1 MLVHFKTNLK
11 MSSSK
16 KYHFKFY
23 DWEEKLRD
31 KPFLRQPFGDEW
43 EVYTWGQVGLMAR
56 KLATGLKSLGLPKGS
71 HIGLMSKNCREWII
85 ADLAIIMSGYVS
97 VPFFPNLK
105 SHEIKNLLEF
115 GDVKALFMG
124 KVEDW
129 EEIKKGVS
137 EEMPIIAFPHYEGN
151 SKIET
156 GYQWD
161 EFINQFETQKENYHP
176 NADDTWTIIFTS
188 GTTGNP
194 KGVVLTYDINQNTDV
209 MYSEEYNPLQVDF
222 EGNNSFFSYLP
233 MNHIAERIA
242 VEFTTFKN
250 GGVISFTESID
261 TFVKNLSDVQ
271 PSVFFG
277 VPRIYTK
284 FQLGILS
291 KFSQKKLDLLLSI
304 PFLSSLI
311 KKKIRKSLGLSNAKV
326 IISGAAAM
334 QVAQRNWFRKIG
346 VNITIGYGMTEN
358 CAITTQIPG
367 SNFDKPGSVGTV
379 QPNVEIKID
388 EESEEVLMRGP
399 YVMVG
404 YYNDIETTNRT
415 IRNGWLHTGD
425 KGKIDADGHLY
436 ITGRVKDTFKTS
448 KGEFIDPA
456 KIEAKFGE
464 VEYFGQM
471 CIVGLGVPQPI
482 MLVNISDL
490 GKKLEKEE
498 LIERLENKLESVNST
513 LFNYLRVSTIVICKD
528 EWTPQNEILT
538 PTMKIKRGNVDKMY
552 MSKYDEWHHS
562 NDKVIW
568 E

>member
-1 MLVHFKTNLK
+1 M
-11 MSSSK
+11 
-16 KYHFKFY
+16 
-23 DWEEKLRD
+23 
-31 KPFLRQPFGDEW
+31 
-43 EVYTWGQVGLMAR
+43 YT
-56 KLATGLKSLGLPKGS
+56 
-71 HIGLMSKNCREWII
+71 
-85 ADLAIIMSGYVS
+85 
-97 VPFFPNLK
+97 
-105 SHEIKNLLEF
+105 
-115 GDVKALFMG
+115 
-124 KVEDW
+124 ED
-129 EEIKKGVS
+129 
-137 EEMPIIAFPHYEGN
+137 
-151 SKIET
+151 
-156 GYQWD
+156 
-161 EFINQFETQKENYHP
+161 
-176 NADDTWTIIFTS
+176 
-188 GTTGNP
+188 
-194 KGVVLTYDINQNTDV
+194 
-209 MYSEEYNPLQVDF
+209 YNPLCVDF

-242 VEFTTFKN
+242 IEFTSFKN

-261 TFVKNLSDVQ
+261 TFIKNLSDVQ

-291 KFSQKKLDLLLSI
+291 KFNQKKLDLLLSI

-311 KKKIRKSLGLSNAKV
+311 KKKIQKSLGLSNAKV
-326 IISGAAAM
+326 IVSGAAAM

-367 SNFDKPGSVGTV
+367 TNFNKPGSVGTV

-388 EESEEVLMRGP
+388 KETEEVLMRGP
-399 YVMVG
+399 YVMAG
-404 YYNDIETTNRT
+404 YYNDIETTNKT
-415 IRNGWLHTGD
+415 IKNGWLHTGD

-471 CIVGLGVPQPI
+471 CVVGLGVPQPI

-498 LIERLENKLESVNST
+498 LIEKLENKLESVNST
-513 LFNYLRVSTIVICKD
+513 LFNYLRISTIVICKD

-552 MSKYDEWHHS
+552 MSKYDEWHHT
-562 NDKVIW
+562 NEKVIW

>member
-1 MLVHFKTNLK
+1 
-11 MSSSK
+11 MSNSN
-16 KYHFKFY
+16 KYHFRFY
-23 DWEEKLRD
+23 DWEEKHKD

-105 SHEIKNLLEF
+105 SYEIKNLLKF

-124 KVEDW
+124 KIENWD
-129 EEIKKGVS
+129 EIKNGINNEIPV
-137 EEMPIIAFPHYEGN
+137 IAFPHYKGN
-151 SKIET
+151 SKIDR
-156 GYQWD
+156 GYQWND
-161 EFINQFETQKENYHP
+161 FINQFEAQKENYHP
-176 NADDTWTIIFTS
+176 NIDDIWTIIFTS
-188 GTTGNP
+188 GTTGDP
-194 KGVVLTYDINQNTDV
+194 KGVVLNFHINQNTD
-209 MYSEEYNPLQVDF
+209 MLYTEEFNPLGVDF

-242 VEFTTFKN
+242 IEFTSFKN
-250 GGVISFTESID
+250 GGMISFTESIE
-261 TFVKNLSDVQ
+261 TFIKNLSDVQ

-304 PFLSSLI
+304 PLLSSLI
-311 KKKIRKSLGLSNAKV
+311 KKKIQKSLGLSNAKV
-326 IISGAAAM
+326 VVSGAAAM
-334 QVAQRNWFRKIG
+334 QIAQRNWFRKIG

-358 CAITTQIPG
+358 CAIATQLPG
-367 SNFDKPGSVGTV
+367 ENFDKPGSVGKV
-379 QPNVEIKID
+379 QPNVEIRID
-388 EESEEVLMRGP
+388 EGSEEVLMRGP
-399 YVMVG
+399 YVMLG
-404 YYNDIETTNRT
+404 YYNDTETTNNT
-415 IRNGWLHTGD
+415 LKNGWLHTGD

-456 KIEAKFGE
+456 KIEALFGQI
-464 VEYFGQM
+464 EYFGQM
-471 CIVGLGVPQPI
+471 CVVGLGIPQPI
-482 MLVNISDL
+482 MLVNISDV
-490 GKKLEKEE
+490 GKKITKNE
-498 LIERLENKLESVNST
+498 LIEKLENKLSSVN
-513 LFNYLRVSTIVICKD
+513 LKVFNYLRVSTIVICKD

-562 NDKVIW
+562 DKKIIW

>member
-1 MLVHFKTNLK
+1 
-11 MSSSK
+11 MSNSN
-16 KYHFKFY
+16 KYHFRFY
-23 DWEEKLRD
+23 DWEEKHKD

-85 ADLAIIMSGYVS
+85 ADLAIIMAGFVS

-124 KVEDW
+124 KVENWD
-129 EEIKKGVS
+129 EIKKGIS
-137 EEMPIIAFPHYEGN
+137 EEMPIIAFPHYKGN
-151 SKIET
+151 SKIDR
-156 GYQWD
+156 GYQWND
-161 EFINQFETQKENYHP
+161 FINQFEAQKENYHP
-176 NADDTWTIIFTS
+176 NIDDIWTIIFTS

-194 KGVVLTYDINQNTDV
+194 KGVILTFGINQNTDI
-209 MYSEEYNPLQVDF
+209 MYTKEYNPLGVDF

-242 VEFTTFKN
+242 IEFTSFKN

-261 TFVKNLSDVQ
+261 TFIKNLSDVQ

-291 KFSQKKLDLLLSI
+291 KFNQKKLDLLLSI
-304 PFLSSLI
+304 PFLSFII
-311 KKKIRKSLGLSNAKV
+311 KKKIQKSLGLSNAKV
-326 IISGAAAM
+326 IVSGAAAM

-346 VNITIGYGMTEN
+346 INITIGYGMTEN

-367 SNFDKPGSVGTV
+367 TNFNKPGSVGTV

-388 EESEEVLMRGP
+388 EETEEVLMRGP
-399 YVMVG
+399 YVMAG
-404 YYNDIETTNRT
+404 YYNDIETTNKT
-415 IRNGWLHTGD
+415 IKNGWLHTGD

-471 CIVGLGVPQPI
+471 CVVGLGVPQPI

-498 LIERLENKLESVNST
+498 LIEKLENKLESVNST
-513 LFNYLRVSTIVICKD
+513 LFNYLRISTIVICKD

-552 MSKYDEWHHS
+552 MSKYDEWHHT
-562 NDKVIW
+562 NEKVIW

>member
-1 MLVHFKTNLK
+1 
-11 MSSSK
+11 MSNSN
-16 KYHFKFY
+16 KYHFRFY
-23 DWEEKLRD
+23 DWEEKHKD

-85 ADLAIIMSGYVS
+85 ADLAIIMAGYVS

-124 KVEDW
+124 KVENWD
-129 EEIKKGVS
+129 EIKNGINNEIPV
-137 EEMPIIAFPHYEGN
+137 IAFPHYKGN
-151 SKIET
+151 SKIDR
-156 GYQWD
+156 GYQWND
-161 EFINQFETQKENYHP
+161 FINQFEAQKENYHP
-176 NADDTWTIIFTS
+176 NIDDIWTIIFTS

-194 KGVVLTYDINQNTDV
+194 KGVILTFGINQNTDI
-209 MYSEEYNPLQVDF
+209 MYTKEYNPLGVDF

-242 VEFTTFKN
+242 IEFTSFKN

-261 TFVKNLSDVQ
+261 TFIKNLSDVQ

-291 KFSQKKLDLLLSI
+291 KFNQKKLDLLLSI

-311 KKKIRKSLGLSNAKV
+311 KKKIQKSLGLSNAKV
-326 IISGAAAM
+326 IVSGAAAM

-346 VNITIGYGMTEN
+346 INITIGYGMTEN

-367 SNFDKPGSVGTV
+367 TNFNKPGSVGTV

-388 EESEEVLMRGP
+388 EETEEVLMRGP
-399 YVMVG
+399 YVMAG
-404 YYNDIETTNRT
+404 YYNDIETTNKT
-415 IRNGWLHTGD
+415 IKNGWLHTGD

-471 CIVGLGVPQPI
+471 CVVGLGVPQPI

-498 LIERLENKLESVNST
+498 LIEKLENKLESVNST
-513 LFNYLRVSTIVICKD
+513 LFNYLRISTIVICKD

-552 MSKYDEWHHS
+552 MSKYDEWHHA
-562 NDKVIW
+562 NEKVIW

>member
-1 MLVHFKTNLK
+1 
-11 MSSSK
+11 MSSSN
-16 KYHFKFY
+16 KYHFRFY
-23 DWEEKLRD
+23 DWEEKFRD
-31 KPFLRQPFGDEW
+31 KPFLRQPFGDNW
-43 EVYTWGQVGLMAR
+43 EVYTWGEAGQIAR
-56 KLATGLKSLGLPKGS
+56 KLATGLKSLGLEKGS

-85 ADLAIIMSGYVS
+85 ADLAIIMAGYVS

-124 KVEDW
+124 KVENWD
-129 EEIKKGVS
+129 EIKNGVDN
-137 EEMPIIAFPHYEGN
+137 EMPVIAFPHYEGN
-151 SKIET
+151 SKIDR
-156 GYQWD
+156 GYQWND
-161 EFINQFETQKENYHP
+161 FINQFEAQKENYHP
-176 NADDTWTIIFTS
+176 NIDDIWTIIFTS

-194 KGVVLTYDINQNTDV
+194 KGVVLNFDINQNTDV
-209 MYSEEYNPLQVDF
+209 MYTESYNPLCVDF

-242 VEFTTFKN
+242 IEFTTFKN

-291 KFSQKKLDLLLSI
+291 KFSQKKLDFLLSI
-304 PFLSSLI
+304 PLLSSII
-311 KKKIRKSLGLSNAKV
+311 KKKIQKGLGLSKAKV
-326 IISGAAAM
+326 IVSGAAAM

-358 CAITTQIPG
+358 CAITTQLPG
-367 SNFDKPGSVGTV
+367 SNFSKPGSVGQV

-388 EESEEVLMRGP
+388 EGSEEVLMRGP
-399 YVMVG
+399 YVMLG
-404 YYNDIETTNRT
+404 YYNDSETTNNT
-415 IRNGWLHTGD
+415 IKNGWLHTGD
-425 KGKIDADGHLY
+425 KGKIDDDGHLY

-456 KIEAKFGE
+456 KIEALFGE

-471 CIVGLGVPQPI
+471 CVVGLGIPQPI
-482 MLVNISDL
+482 MLVNISDI
-490 GKKLEKEE
+490 GKKLTKNE
-498 LIERLENKLESVNST
+498 LIEKLENKLSSVNSKA
-513 LFNYLRVSTIVICKD
+513 FNYLKVSTIVICKD

-552 MSKYDEWHHS
+552 MDKYDEWHHS
-562 NDKVIW
+562 DKKIIW

>member
-1 MLVHFKTNLK
+1 
-11 MSSSK
+11 MSSGN

-23 DWEEKLRD
+23 DWEEKFRD
-31 KPFLRQPFGDEW
+31 RPFLRQPFGDNW
-43 EVYTWGQVGLMAR
+43 EVYTWGEAGQMAR
-56 KLATGLKSLGLPKGS
+56 KLATGLKSLGFPQGS

-85 ADLAIIMSGYVS
+85 ADLAIIMAGYVS
-97 VPFFPNLK
+97 VPFFPSLK
-105 SHEIKNLLEF
+105 SYEIKNLLEF

-129 EEIKKGVS
+129 NEIKKGVS
-137 EEMPIIAFPHYEGN
+137 EEIPVISFPHYLGN
-151 SKIET
+151 SKIDR
-156 GYQWD
+156 GYQWND
-161 EFINQFETQKENYHP
+161 FINQFEAQKENYHP
-176 NADDTWTIIFTS
+176 NIDDIWTIIFTS

-194 KGVVLTYDINQNTDV
+194 KGVVLSFEINQNTDV
-209 MYSEEYNPLQVDF
+209 MYTKDYNPLCVDF

-304 PFLSSLI
+304 PFLSFLI
-311 KKKIRKSLGLSNAKV
+311 KKKIQKGLGLSNAKV
-326 IISGAAAM
+326 IVSGAAAM
-334 QVAQRNWFRKIG
+334 QIAQRNWFRKIG

-358 CAITTQIPG
+358 CAITTQLPG
-367 SNFDKPGSVGTV
+367 SNFIKPGSVGKV
-379 QPNVEIKID
+379 QPNVEVKID
-388 EESEEVLMRGP
+388 EESEEILMRGP
-399 YVMVG
+399 YVMLG
-404 YYNDIETTNRT
+404 YYNDSKTTNST
-415 IRNGWLHTGD
+415 IKNGWLHTGD
-425 KGKIDADGHLY
+425 KGKIDDDGYLY

-456 KIEAKFGE
+456 KIEALFGE

-471 CIVGLGVPQPI
+471 CVVGLGIPQPI
-482 MLVNISDL
+482 MLVNISEI
-490 GKKLEKEE
+490 GKKLKNNE
-498 LIERLENKLESVNST
+498 LIEKLENKLSSVNSKV
-513 LFNYLRVSTIVICKD
+513 FNYLRVSTIVICKD

-552 MSKYDEWHHS
+552 MEKYDEWHHS
-562 NDKVIW
+562 NKNIIW

>member
-1 MLVHFKTNLK
+1 
-11 MSSSK
+11 MSNSN
-16 KYHFKFY
+16 KYHFRFY
-23 DWEEKLRD
+23 DWEEKLKD

-85 ADLAIIMSGYVS
+85 ADLAIIMAGYVS

-124 KVEDW
+124 KVENWD
-129 EEIKKGVS
+129 EIKNGINKEIPV
-137 EEMPIIAFPHYEGN
+137 IAFPHYKGN
-151 SKIET
+151 SKIDR
-156 GYQWD
+156 GYQWND
-161 EFINQFETQKENYHP
+161 FINQFEAQKENYHP
-176 NADDTWTIIFTS
+176 NIDDIWTIIFTS
-188 GTTGNP
+188 GTTGDP
-194 KGVVLTYDINQNTDV
+194 KGVILTFGINQNTDI
-209 MYSEEYNPLQVDF
+209 MYTKEYNPLGVDF

-242 VEFTTFKN
+242 IEFTSFKN

-261 TFVKNLSDVQ
+261 TFIKNLSDVQ

-291 KFSQKKLDLLLSI
+291 KFNQKKLDLLLSI

-311 KKKIRKSLGLSNAKV
+311 KKKIQKSLGLSNAKV
-326 IISGAAAM
+326 IVSGAAAM

-346 VNITIGYGMTEN
+346 INITIGYGMTEN

-367 SNFDKPGSVGTV
+367 TNFNKPGSVGTV

-388 EESEEVLMRGP
+388 EETEEVLMRGP
-399 YVMVG
+399 YVMAG
-404 YYNDIETTNRT
+404 YYNDIETTNKT
-415 IRNGWLHTGD
+415 IKNGWLHTGD

-471 CIVGLGVPQPI
+471 CVVGLGVPQPI
-482 MLVNISDL
+482 MLVNISDI

-498 LIERLENKLESVNST
+498 LIEKLENKLESVNST
-513 LFNYLRVSTIVICKD
+513 LFNYLRISTIVICKD

-552 MSKYDEWHHS
+552 MSKYDEWHHT
-562 NDKVIW
+562 NEKVIW

>member
-1 MLVHFKTNLK
+1 
-11 MSSSK
+11 MSVGK
-16 KYHFKFY
+16 KHHFKFY

-43 EVYTWGQVGLMAR
+43 EVYTWGQAGLMAR

-71 HIGLMSKNCREWII
+71 HVGLMSKNCREWII
-85 ADLAIIMSGYVS
+85 ADLAIIMAGYVS

-124 KVEDW
+124 KVENW
-129 EEIKKGVS
+129 GEIKKGIS
-137 EEMPIIAFPHYEGN
+137 DDMPIITFPHYDGN
-151 SKIET
+151 SKIEV
-156 GYQWD
+156 GHQWN
-161 EFINQFETQKENYHP
+161 EFINRFEPQMENYHP
-176 NADDTWTIIFTS
+176 DAEDIWTIIFTS

-209 MYSEEYNPLQVDF
+209 MYTKEYNPLCVDF
-222 EGNNSFFSYLP
+222 DGNNSFFSYLP

-242 VEFTTFKN
+242 IEFTTFKN

-304 PFLSSLI
+304 PFLSSII
-311 KKKIRKSLGLSNAKV
+311 KKKIQKSLGLSNAKV
-326 IISGAAAM
+326 IVSGAAAM

-367 SNFDKPGSVGTV
+367 SNFNKPGSVGTV

-388 EESEEVLMRGP
+388 NETEEVLMRGP
-399 YVMVG
+399 YVMSG
-404 YYNDIETTNRT
+404 YYNDSETTNKT
-415 IRNGWLHTGD
+415 IKNGWLHTGD
-425 KGKIDADGHLY
+425 KGKIDSDGHLY

-456 KIEAKFGE
+456 KIESQFGE

-471 CIVGLGVPQPI
+471 CIVGLGIPQPI
-482 MLVNISDL
+482 MLVNISEL
-490 GKKLEKEE
+490 GRKLEKTE
-498 LIERLENKLESVNST
+498 LINKLENKLESVNSQ
-513 LFNYLRVSTIVICKD
+513 LFNYLRVSTIVICKE

-538 PTMKIKRGNVDKMY
+538 PTMKIKRGNVDKRY
-552 MSKYDEWHHS
+552 MSKYDIWHHS
-562 NDKVIW
+562 VDQVIW

>member
-1 MLVHFKTNLK
+1 MSTN
-11 MSSSK
+11 

-23 DWEEKLRD
+23 DWEEKFKN
-31 KPFLRQPFGDEW
+31 KPFLRQPFGDNW
-43 EVYTWGQVGLMAR
+43 EEYTWGQTGLMAR

-85 ADLAIIMSGYVS
+85 ADLAIIMAGYVS

-129 EEIKKGVS
+129 DEIKKGIS
-137 EEMPIIAFPHYEGN
+137 DDMPIIAFPHYENN
-151 SKIET
+151 SKIDR
-156 GYQWD
+156 GYQWG
-161 EFINQFETQKENYHP
+161 EFIENHEPQTENYHP
-176 NADDTWTIIFTS
+176 NLDDVWTIIFTS

-194 KGVVLTYDINQNTDV
+194 KGVVLNYKINQNTDV
-209 MYSEEYNPLQVDF
+209 MYTKDYNPLCVDF
-222 EGNNSFFSYLP
+222 KGNNTFFSYLP

-242 VEFTTFKN
+242 IEFTAFKN

-261 TFVKNLSDVQ
+261 TFVKNLSEVQ

-291 KFSQKKLDLLLSI
+291 KFSQKKLDFLLSI
-304 PFLSSLI
+304 PVLSILI
-311 KKKIRKSLGLSNAKV
+311 KNVLRKKLGLAKAKV
-326 IISGAAAM
+326 IVSGAAAM
-334 QVAQRNWFRKIG
+334 QVAQRDWFKKIG

-358 CAITTQIPG
+358 CAVTTQLPG
-367 SNFDKPGSVGTV
+367 SNFNKPGSVGTV

-388 EESEEVLMRGP
+388 QETEEILMRGP
-399 YVMVG
+399 YVMLG
-404 YYNDIETTNRT
+404 YYNDTETTNNT
-415 IRNGWLHTGD
+415 IKNGWLHTGD
-425 KGKIDADGHLY
+425 KGLIDSDGHLY

-464 VEYFGQM
+464 VEYFDQM
-471 CIVGLGVPQPI
+471 CVVGLGVPQPL
-482 MLVNISDL
+482 MLVNISDV
-490 GKKLEKEE
+490 GKQLKEEE
-498 LIERLENKLESVNST
+498 LINKLIEKLESVNSE
-513 LFNYLRVSTIVICKD
+513 LFNYKRVSTIIICKD
-528 EWTPQNEILT
+528 SWTPQNGILT
-538 PTMKIKRGNVDKMY
+538 PTMKIKRGNVDKTY
-552 MSKYDEWHHS
+552 LDKYEKWH
-562 NDKVIW
+562 NAEQKIIW

>member
-1 MLVHFKTNLK
+1 
-11 MSSSK
+11 MSNSN
-16 KYHFKFY
+16 KYHFRFY
-23 DWEEKLRD
+23 DWEEKHKD

-85 ADLAIIMSGYVS
+85 ADLAIIMAGFVS

-124 KVEDW
+124 KVENWD
-129 EEIKKGVS
+129 EIKNGINNEIPV
-137 EEMPIIAFPHYEGN
+137 IAFPHYKGN
-151 SKIET
+151 SKIDR
-156 GYQWD
+156 GYQWND
-161 EFINQFETQKENYHP
+161 FINQFEAQKENYHP
-176 NADDTWTIIFTS
+176 NIDDIWTIIFTS
-188 GTTGNP
+188 GTTGDP
-194 KGVVLTYDINQNTDV
+194 KGVILTFGINQNTDI
-209 MYSEEYNPLQVDF
+209 MYTKEYNPLGVDF

-242 VEFTTFKN
+242 IEFTSFKN

-261 TFVKNLSDVQ
+261 TFIKNLSDVQ

-291 KFSQKKLDLLLSI
+291 KFNQKKLDLLLSI
-304 PFLSSLI
+304 PFLSSII
-311 KKKIRKSLGLSNAKV
+311 KKKIQKSLGLSNAKV
-326 IISGAAAM
+326 IVSGAAAM

-346 VNITIGYGMTEN
+346 INITIGYGMTEN

-367 SNFDKPGSVGTV
+367 TNFNKPGSVGTV

-388 EESEEVLMRGP
+388 EETEEVLMRGP
-399 YVMVG
+399 YVMAG
-404 YYNDIETTNRT
+404 YYNDIETTNKT
-415 IRNGWLHTGD
+415 IKNGWLHTGD

-471 CIVGLGVPQPI
+471 CVVGLGVPQPI

-498 LIERLENKLESVNST
+498 LIEKLENKLESVNST
-513 LFNYLRVSTIVICKD
+513 LFNYLRISTIVICKD

-552 MSKYDEWHHS
+552 MSKYDEWHHT
-562 NDKVIW
+562 NEKVIW

>member
-1 MLVHFKTNLK
+1 
-11 MSSSK
+11 MSSGN

-23 DWEEKLRD
+23 DWEEKFRD
-31 KPFLRQPFGDEW
+31 RPFLRQPFGDNW
-43 EVYTWGQVGLMAR
+43 EVYTWGEAGQMAR
-56 KLATGLKSLGLPKGS
+56 KLATGLKSLGFQQGS

-85 ADLAIIMSGYVS
+85 ADLAIIMAGYVS
-97 VPFFPNLK
+97 VPFFPSLK
-105 SHEIKNLLEF
+105 SYEIKNLLEF

-129 EEIKKGVS
+129 NEIKKGVS
-137 EEMPIIAFPHYEGN
+137 EEIPVISFPHYLGN
-151 SKIET
+151 SKIDR
-156 GYQWD
+156 GYQWND
-161 EFINQFETQKENYHP
+161 FINQFEAQKENYHP
-176 NADDTWTIIFTS
+176 NIDDIWTIIFTS

-194 KGVVLTYDINQNTDV
+194 KGVVLSFEINQNTDV
-209 MYSEEYNPLQVDF
+209 MYTKDYNPLCVDF

-304 PFLSSLI
+304 PFLSFLI
-311 KKKIRKSLGLSNAKV
+311 KKKIQKGLGLSNAKV
-326 IISGAAAM
+326 IVSGAAAM
-334 QVAQRNWFRKIG
+334 QIAQRNWFRKIG

-358 CAITTQIPG
+358 CAITTQLPG
-367 SNFDKPGSVGTV
+367 SNFIKPGSVGKV
-379 QPNVEIKID
+379 QPNVEVKID
-388 EESEEVLMRGP
+388 EESEEILMRGP
-399 YVMVG
+399 YVMLG
-404 YYNDIETTNRT
+404 YYNDSKTTNST
-415 IRNGWLHTGD
+415 IKNGWLHTGD
-425 KGKIDADGHLY
+425 KGKIDDDGYLY

-456 KIEAKFGE
+456 KIEALFGE

-471 CIVGLGVPQPI
+471 CVVGLGIPQPI
-482 MLVNISDL
+482 MLVNISEI
-490 GKKLEKEE
+490 GKKLKNNE
-498 LIERLENKLESVNST
+498 LIEKLENKLSSVNSKV
-513 LFNYLRVSTIVICKD
+513 FNYLRVSTIVICKD

-552 MSKYDEWHHS
+552 MEKYDEWHHS
-562 NDKVIW
+562 NKNIIW

>member
-1 MLVHFKTNLK
+1 
-11 MSSSK
+11 MSNSN
-16 KYHFKFY
+16 KYHFRFY
-23 DWEEKLRD
+23 DWEEKHKD

-56 KLATGLKSLGLPKGS
+56 KLATGLKSLGLPKGT

-85 ADLAIIMSGYVS
+85 ADLAIIMAGYVS

-124 KVEDW
+124 KVENWD
-129 EEIKKGVS
+129 EIKNGINNEIPV
-137 EEMPIIAFPHYEGN
+137 IAFPHYKGN
-151 SKIET
+151 SKIDR
-156 GYQWD
+156 GYQWND
-161 EFINQFETQKENYHP
+161 FINQFEAQKENYHP
-176 NADDTWTIIFTS
+176 NIDDVWTIIFTS

-194 KGVVLTYDINQNTDV
+194 KGVILTFGINQNTDI
-209 MYSEEYNPLQVDF
+209 MYTKEYNPLGVDF

-242 VEFTTFKN
+242 IEFTSFKN

-261 TFVKNLSDVQ
+261 TFIKNLSDVQ

-291 KFSQKKLDLLLSI
+291 KFNQKKLDLLLSI

-311 KKKIRKSLGLSNAKV
+311 KKKIQKSLGLSNAKV
-326 IISGAAAM
+326 IVSGAAAM

-346 VNITIGYGMTEN
+346 INITIGYGMTEN

-367 SNFDKPGSVGTV
+367 TNFNKPGSVGTV

-388 EESEEVLMRGP
+388 KETEEVLMRGP
-399 YVMVG
+399 YVMAG
-404 YYNDIETTNRT
+404 YYNDIETTNKT
-415 IRNGWLHTGD
+415 IKNGWLHTGD

-471 CIVGLGVPQPI
+471 CVVGLGVPQPI

-490 GKKLEKEE
+490 GKKLEKKE
-498 LIERLENKLESVNST
+498 LIEKLENKLESVNST
-513 LFNYLRVSTIVICKD
+513 LFNYLRISTIVICKD

-552 MSKYDEWHHS
+552 MSKYDEWHHT
-562 NDKVIW
+562 NEKVIW

>member
-1 MLVHFKTNLK
+1 
-11 MSSSK
+11 MSNSN
-16 KYHFKFY
+16 KYHFRFY
-23 DWEEKLRD
+23 DWEEKHKD

-85 ADLAIIMSGYVS
+85 ADLAIIMAGYVS

-124 KVEDW
+124 KVENWD
-129 EEIKKGVS
+129 EIKNGINNEIPV
-137 EEMPIIAFPHYEGN
+137 IAFPHYKGN
-151 SKIET
+151 SKIDR
-156 GYQWD
+156 GYQWND
-161 EFINQFETQKENYHP
+161 FINQFEAQKENYHP
-176 NADDTWTIIFTS
+176 NIDDIWTIIFTS

-194 KGVVLTYDINQNTDV
+194 KGVILTFGINQNTDI
-209 MYSEEYNPLQVDF
+209 MYTKEYNPLGVDF

-242 VEFTTFKN
+242 IEFTSFKN

-261 TFVKNLSDVQ
+261 TFIKNLSDVQ

-291 KFSQKKLDLLLSI
+291 KFNQKKLDLLLSI

-311 KKKIRKSLGLSNAKV
+311 KKKIQKSLGLSNAKV
-326 IISGAAAM
+326 IVSGAAAM

-346 VNITIGYGMTEN
+346 INITIGYGMTEN

-367 SNFDKPGSVGTV
+367 TNFNKPGSVGTV

-388 EESEEVLMRGP
+388 EETEEVLMRGP
-399 YVMVG
+399 YVMAG
-404 YYNDIETTNRT
+404 YYNDIETTNKT
-415 IRNGWLHTGD
+415 IKNGWLHTGD

-471 CIVGLGVPQPI
+471 CVVGLGVPQPI

-498 LIERLENKLESVNST
+498 LIEKLENKLESVNST
-513 LFNYLRVSTIVICKD
+513 LFNYLRISTIVICKD

-552 MSKYDEWHHS
+552 MSKYDEWHHT
-562 NDKVIW
+562 NEKVIW

>member
-1 MLVHFKTNLK
+1 
-11 MSSSK
+11 MSNSN
-16 KYHFKFY
+16 KYHFRFY
-23 DWEEKLRD
+23 DWEEKHKD

-85 ADLAIIMSGYVS
+85 ADLAIIMAGYVS

-124 KVEDW
+124 KVENWD
-129 EEIKKGVS
+129 EIKNGINNEIPV
-137 EEMPIIAFPHYEGN
+137 IAFPHYKGN
-151 SKIET
+151 SKIDR
-156 GYQWD
+156 GYQWND
-161 EFINQFETQKENYHP
+161 FINQFEAQKENYHP
-176 NADDTWTIIFTS
+176 NIDDIWTIIFTS

-194 KGVVLTYDINQNTDV
+194 KGVILTFGINQNTDI
-209 MYSEEYNPLQVDF
+209 MYTKEYNPLGVDF

-242 VEFTTFKN
+242 IEFTSFKN

-261 TFVKNLSDVQ
+261 TFIKNLSDVQ

-291 KFSQKKLDLLLSI
+291 KFNQKKLDLLLSI

-311 KKKIRKSLGLSNAKV
+311 KKKIQKSLGLSNAKV
-326 IISGAAAM
+326 IVSGAAAM

-346 VNITIGYGMTEN
+346 INITIGYGMTEN

-367 SNFDKPGSVGTV
+367 TNFNKPGSVGTV

-388 EESEEVLMRGP
+388 KETEEVLMRGP
-399 YVMVG
+399 YVMAG
-404 YYNDIETTNRT
+404 YYNDIETTNKT
-415 IRNGWLHTGD
+415 IKNGWLHTGD

-490 GKKLEKEE
+490 GKKLEKKE
-498 LIERLENKLESVNST
+498 LIEKLENKLESVNST
-513 LFNYLRVSTIVICKD
+513 LFNYLRISTIVICID

-552 MSKYDEWHHS
+552 MGKYDEWHHT
-562 NDKVIW
+562 NEKVIW